1 MPPALKPHA
10 GDATVPLP
18 DKRRD
23 AQRIVSR
30 LPHLLAVL
38 LIAGTWAVFWPVAD
52 HAFLNFDDPHYVVGN
67 AEVRG
72 GLTWRSVA
80 WAFTTRHA
88 ANWHPLTWLSH
99 MLDCQLFGLQA
110 GIHHQVNVLFH
121 AANVLLLFGVLRR
134 MTGALWRS
142 AMVAAL
148 FALHPLHVESVAW
161 VAERKDVLST
171 LFWLLTLG
179 AYARYVSASRPE
191 VRGTCR
197 KSQICGT
204 KAPLSLGSDSRTRR
218 ATLWYVIT
226 LILFALGLLAKPML
240 VTLPFV
246 LLLLD
251 YWPLER
257 MKRARGLPGRNL
269 WKLSVEKTPFFAL
282 SAASCAVTFWAQE
295 SGGAVVTGEELPL
308 TSRIA
313 NALVSYTRYLG
324 KTIWPDP
331 LAVYYVHPKAW
342 PALTVC
348 ICGLVLL
355 TLTVVAVKCARN
367 RAYVAVG
374 WFWYLGTLV
383 PVIGLVQVGGQAM
396 ADRYTYVPLIGVFI
410 CVVWGIHEWVKHRPL
425 WQTTG
430 VVAGSMILAGYA
442 VMAAAQVRHWRN
454 SETLFQHAL
463 RATPDNPVAHNSL
476 GEALLQRG
484 ELAGAI
490 QHFEAAARLAPLNP
504 TAYFFLGSAFIIQG
518 DCEQAVGQFQTALQL
533 KPDYAQAHL
542 GLGQALGL
550 QQKYP
555 EAEAHFREAIRLK
568 SPNPTVAWGQ
578 LGKILAMTGR
588 GEEAN
593 ACFREMLRLAPNNDE
608 AHYYFARA
616 LAFQNRVP
624 EARHHFQEAL
634 RLHPDFAEAHKDFAS
649 FLMAQGE
656 VELALEHYARAA
668 ALKRDAETEF
678 LLANALIRRNDTT
691 RAVAHLRTA
700 LKLQPDH
707 AAALNDL
714 AWLLAA
720 GASEAIRD
728 VAEAV
733 PLAERACELTSGK
746 NARFLD
752 TLATVYAA
760 AGRLPEAISTAQAAV
775 SVALADGERL
785 LANEIQQRIVSYQ
798 GRLAKQDSRR

>member
-1 MPPALKPHA
+1 MLAL
-10 GDATVPLP
+10 
-18 DKRRD
+18 
-23 AQRIVSR
+23 
-30 LPHLLAVL
+30 LLAAV
-38 LIAGTWAVFWPVAD
+38 TWAVYWPVAD
-52 HAFLNFDDPHYVVGN
+52 YEFLNFDDPYYVIGN

-72 GLTWRSVA
+72 GFTWRAAA
-80 WAFTTRHA
+80 WAFTTRHS

-99 MLDCQLFGLQA
+99 MLDCQLFGLEA
-110 GIHHQVNVLFH
+110 GVHHQVNVLFH
-121 AANVLLLFGVLRR
+121 AANTLLLFVVFRR

-142 AMVAAL
+142 AVVAAL

-171 LFWLLTLG
+171 FFWLLTLW
-179 AYARYVSASRPE
+179 AYARYVRVSSPEALETSRKAE
-191 VRGTCR
+191 TR
-197 KSQICGT
+197 K
-204 KAPLSLGSDSRTRR
+204 AEEPLSLHSACRTRR
-218 ATLWYVIT
+218 AAFWYVT
-226 LILFALGLLAKPML
+226 ALILFALGLLAKPML

-257 MKRARGLPGRNL
+257 IPRAGEPLRRTG
-269 WKLSVEKTPFFAL
+269 WKLGVEKIPFLVL
-282 SAASCAVTFWAQE
+282 SAASSAVTFWAQE
-295 SGGAVVTGEELPL
+295 SAGAVVTAEELPL

-324 KTIWPDP
+324 KAIWPDP
-331 LAVYYVHPKAW
+331 LAVYYVHPKEW

-348 ICGLVLL
+348 VCALVLIA
-355 TLTVVAVKCARN
+355 LTVLAVKVARN
-367 RAYVAVG
+367 RAYVPVG

-383 PVIGLVQVGGQAM
+383 PVIGLVQVGGQSM
-396 ADRYTYVPLIGVFI
+396 ADRYTYVPLMGVFI
-410 CVVWGIHEWVKHRPL
+410 CVVWGIHEWVSHRPR
-425 WQTTG
+425 WQTPV
-430 VVAGSMILAGYA
+430 VVAGSLIVVGYGA
-442 VMAAAQVRHWRN
+442 AAAAQVRHWQN

-463 RATPDNPVAHNSL
+463 RASPDNPVAHNSL

-484 ELAGAI
+484 DLAGAI

-504 TAYFFLGSAFIIQG
+504 TAFFFLGHAFIAKG
-518 DCEQAVGQFQTALQL
+518 ELDQAVGQFQTALQL

-550 QQKYP
+550 QQKFQ

-588 GEEAN
+588 AEEAN
-593 ACFREMLRLAPNNDE
+593 ACFREMLRLAPENDE

-616 LAFQNRVP
+616 LAFQNRLP
-624 EARHHFQEAL
+624 EAKHHFQEAL
-634 RLHPDFAEAHKDFAS
+634 RLNPDLAEAHKDFAS
-649 FLMAQGE
+649 FLMVQGE
-656 VELALEHYARAA
+656 VELALEHYTKAA

-678 LLANALIRRNDTT
+678 LLANALVRRNDTA
-691 RAVAHLRTA
+691 RAVVHLRTA
-700 LKLQPDH
+700 LKLQPDY

-720 GASEAIRD
+720 GPGEAIRD
-728 VAEAV
+728 VTEAI
-733 PLAERACELTSGK
+733 PLAERACELTSRK

-752 TLATVYAA
+752 TLATAYAE
-760 AGRLPEAISTAQAAV
+760 AGRLMEAISTAQAAA
-775 SVALADGERL
+775 SLALTNGERL
-785 LANEIQQRIVSYQ
+785 LASEIQQRVVSYQ
-798 GRLAKQDSRR
+798 ERLRQQDSRR